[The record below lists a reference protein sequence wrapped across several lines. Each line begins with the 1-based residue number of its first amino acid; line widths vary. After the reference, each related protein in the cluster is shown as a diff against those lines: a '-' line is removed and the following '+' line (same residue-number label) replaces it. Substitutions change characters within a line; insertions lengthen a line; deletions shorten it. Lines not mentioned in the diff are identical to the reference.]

1 MDISLPP
8 AHVTMR
14 QWNIVVIVHEGQ
26 TIEKFLGYSVYDE
39 HYRIS
44 SQVLEYDEET
54 KRGMTTSGSV
64 YVFLDEP
71 GKLHP
76 LAQQVFDKLDA
87 LEKADVSLKF
97 QESHDQI

>member
-14 QWNIVVIVHEGQ
+14 QWNIIVIVHEGK

-44 SQVLEYDEET
+44 SQIIEYDADM
-54 KRGMTTSGSV
+54 KRGLTDSGSV
-64 YVFLDEP
+64 YAFLDEP
-71 GKLHP
+71 GQLHP
-76 LAQQVFDKLDA
+76 YAQEVFDKLEA
-87 LEKADVSLKF
+87 WNKVEVSLKYMV
-97 QESHDQI
+97 